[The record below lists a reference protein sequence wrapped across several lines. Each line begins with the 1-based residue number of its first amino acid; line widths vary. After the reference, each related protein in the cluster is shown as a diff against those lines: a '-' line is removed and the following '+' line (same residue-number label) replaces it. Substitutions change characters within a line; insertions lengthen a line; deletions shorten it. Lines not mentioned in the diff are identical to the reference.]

1 VLVGMLRGGEDPVVR
16 RMAAFCL
23 RELAPDRPESAS
35 VLVAATHDPDLHVRR
50 AALSALAG
58 LLDPPPEVC
67 ERLLE
72 ALMKDED
79 PAAKR
84 IAAVA
89 LGELGAGSPTCLP
102 AGASDRLRALA
113 AEAPEPDLRRAA
125 ERALVRLERRIPH
138 PPQEEK

>member
-1 VLVGMLRGGEDPVVR
+1 
-16 RMAAFCL
+16 MAAFCL
-23 RELAPDRPESAS
+23 RELAPDRPEAAS

-58 LLDPPPEVC
+58 LLDPPAQVW

-72 ALMKDED
+72 VLNKEED

-89 LGELGAGSPTCLP
+89 LGELGAGDLRSIP
-102 AGASDRLRALA
+102 DRAREGLRALA
-113 AEAPEPDLRRAA
+113 GEASETDLRRAA
-125 ERALVRLERRIPH
+125 ERALARLEGRASRGS
-138 PPQEEK
+138 QEER